1 MNHVDALAEKRVTW
15 VELFFDLVFVYAVT
29 RASELLQEDH
39 SPPGMLR
46 ALVVFIPVYWVWVGT
61 TMHAN
66 LHDPDTTRDR
76 LGIFSVGACG
86 LLLAITLPHAWHD
99 QGLWF
104 GGAYWAA
111 RLVLLLL
118 VTGRE
123 NRHAFTTFTVGASV
137 TGPLLLAGGLL
148 HDETLRLALWGLA
161 ALIDLVATPLATRRR
176 LAHVPFKPDHLA
188 ERFGTFIII
197 ALGETVVSTAAGA
210 EHLDWSHLITLVVA
224 FMMVCGLWWV
234 YFSFGPDAIQSALE
248 EAEAHIDLIRP
259 VLSYGHLAL
268 IAGIVAVAAGI
279 GRAVADPTEH
289 LPVDVAILLFGGT
302 ALYLVTFAF
311 TRWRLFHT
319 IAVPRLSAAV
329 VVLVLFLLAAR
340 VWALISVVLLA
351 VILITLNVIENRVL
365 PRTLR
370 RNSNAG

>member
-1 MNHVDALAEKRVTW
+1 MNPVEAPAEKKVTW

-39 SPPGMLR
+39 SPLGMLR

-76 LGIFSVGACG
+76 IGIFSVGACG
-86 LLLAITLPHAWHD
+86 LLLAITLPHSWHD
-99 QGLWF
+99 HGLWF

-118 VTGRE
+118 ITGRE
-123 NRHAFTTFTVGASV
+123 NRQAFTTFTVGASL
-137 TGPLLLAGGLL
+137 TGPLLVLGGLL
-148 HDETLRLALWGLA
+148 HDETLRLVAWGVA
-161 ALIDLVATPLATRRR
+161 ALVDLAVPWVAGRR
-176 LAHVPFKPDHLA
+176 LAHVPFHVDHLT
-188 ERFGTFIII
+188 ERFGTFVII

-210 EHLDWSHLITLVVA
+210 EHLDWLHLVTLLVTFA
-224 FMMVCGLWWV
+224 TVCGLWWI

-248 EAEAHIDLIRP
+248 ETESRIALIRP

-268 IAGIVAVAAGI
+268 IAGIIAVAAGI
-279 GRAVADPTEH
+279 GRAVADPGEPLRMDTA
-289 LPVDVAILLFGGT
+289 VLLFGGT
-302 ALYLVTFAF
+302 VLYLVTFAF
-311 TRWRLFHT
+311 TRWRMFHPL
-319 IAVPRLSAAV
+319 AVPRLAATAV
-329 VVLVLFLLAAR
+329 ILVLFLLATQ
-340 VWALISVVLLA
+340 VWALSSVALLA
-351 VILITLNVIENRVL
+351 VTLIALNIVESRVL

-370 RNSNAG
+370 QAD

>member
-1 MNHVDALAEKRVTW
+1 MNHVDVLAEKRVTW
-15 VELFFDLVFVYAVT
+15 VELFFDLAFVYAVT

-39 SPPGMLR
+39 SPLGMLR

-76 LGIFSVGACG
+76 LGIFSVGVCG
-86 LLLAITLPHAWHD
+86 LLLAITLPHAWHNH
-99 QGLWF
+99 GVWF

-137 TGPLLLAGGLL
+137 TGPLLVAGGLL
-148 HDETLRLALWGLA
+148 HDDSLRLVAWSAA
-161 ALIDLVATPLATRRR
+161 ALVDLATPQVAASR
-176 LAHVPFKPDHLA
+176 LARVPFQPDHLT

-197 ALGETVVSTAAGA
+197 DLGETVVATAAGA
-210 EHLDWSHLITLVVA
+210 EHLDWLHVA
-224 FMMVCGLWWV
+224 ALLAMFTVACGLWWV
-234 YFSFGPDAIQSALE
+234 YFSFGPDAIRSALE
-248 EAEAHIDLIRP
+248 ETEARIDLIRP

-268 IAGIVAVAAGI
+268 IAGIVAIAAGI
-279 GRAVADPTEH
+279 GRAVADPTES

-329 VVLVLFLLAAR
+329 VVLTLFLLATR

-351 VILITLNVIENRVL
+351 ITLITLNVIENRVL

-370 RNSNAG
+370 RNSDAG